1 MSTQHVDV
9 LIIGAGVSGI
19 GLACHLSRNC
29 PEKSLAI
36 LERRA
41 DMGGTW
47 DLFKYPGIRSD
58 SDMFT
63 FGYNFKPWINPQT
76 LADGPSIKN
85 YVREAAAEHGVED
98 KIHFNRKVVS
108 SNWSTTEGR
117 WTVKVQSQDG
127 GKEETWTCNFLLG
140 CTGYYNYDQ
149 GYRPEFPG
157 EDDFKGEVIHP
168 QHWPEDLDY
177 KGKKV
182 VVIGSGATA
191 VTLIPA
197 MADDTAHITMLQRSP
212 TYVFSLPA
220 IDPISSGLQKRLPEK
235 LAYKANRTRN
245 INFQRFIYQLS
256 QKQPQLMRR
265 FILKSARKQLGKD
278 VDIRH
283 FSPRYNPWDQRMCV
297 VPDGDLFNVL
307 RDGKASIVTDHIER
321 FTENGILLKSG
332 KELEADII
340 VSATGLSV
348 QMMGGSELNVDGR
361 PVDISDRL
369 TYKSVMVEGVPNY
382 AVIFGYINASWTL
395 KVDIAADYICR
406 LINHMDEKGY
416 DKVVPDSQ
424 GAEKSED
431 TVFGALSSGYVQRAA
446 NSMPRQGLSG
456 PWRVSQNYVRDV
468 PMLRFAPIED
478 EHLRFDDA
486 KPAKNGGLVQQIGSS
501 FKTALGL
508 T

>member
-9 LIIGAGVSGI
+9 LIVGAGVSGI
-19 GLACHLSRNC
+19 GLACHLRRKS
-29 PEKSLAI
+29 PGKSLAV
-36 LERRA
+36 LERRQ
-41 DMGGTW
+41 DLGGTW

-76 LADGPSIKN
+76 LADGPAIKN

-98 KIHFNRKVVS
+98 SIHYGRKVVNSDWS
-108 SNWSTTEGR
+108 SSKGHWIVSVEREDSGEQE
-117 WTVKVQSQDG
+117 K
-127 GKEETWTCNFLLG
+127 WTCNFLLG

-149 GYRPEFPG
+149 GYRPDFPG
-157 EDDFKGEVIHP
+157 EEDFRGQVVHP
-168 QHWPEDLDY
+168 QHWPDDFDY
-177 KGKKV
+177 KNKKV

-212 TYVFSLPA
+212 TYIFSLPEV
-220 IDPISSGLQKRLPEK
+220 DPVSAAFQKRLPEK
-235 LAYKANRTRN
+235 MAYKANRARN
-245 INFQRFIYQLS
+245 INFQRLLYRLS
-256 QKQPQLMRR
+256 QKQPKLVRR
-265 FILKSARKQLGKD
+265 LILRAARKHLGED
-278 VDIRH
+278 IDIRH

-297 VPDGDLFNVL
+297 VPDGDLFNAL
-307 RDGKASIVTDHIER
+307 REGKASIETDHIER

-340 VSATGLSV
+340 ITATGLNV
-348 QMMGGSELNVDGR
+348 QMMGGSELKVDGR

-369 TYKSVMVEGVPNY
+369 TYKSVMLEGVPNA

-395 KVDIAADYICR
+395 KVDIAAAYICR
-406 LINHMDEKGY
+406 LINHMDAKGY
-416 DKVVPDSQ
+416 HKVVPDSR

-446 NSMPRQGLSG
+446 KTMPRQGKSG
-456 PWRVSQNYVRDV
+456 PWRVTQNYVRDV
-468 PMLRFAPIED
+468 PVLRFGPIED

-486 KPAKNGGLVQQIGSS
+486 EPAASTGFMQQVGGSLR
-501 FKTALGL
+501 TALGRS
-508 T
+508 